1 MWKFLGSRRPRRENR
16 RVQVAAKCEKEGKNL
31 AARLERRIFAPMN
44 ALAAFP
50 VRVWRFY
57 ADGFR
62 QMTWGRTLWI
72 IILLKLAVMFL
83 VLRVFFFKP
92 ALAGMDTGQ
101 KQETVARN
109 LSP

>member
-1 MWKFLGSRRPRRENR
+1 MVNKSKRRGKIGRIVRKVYFCRMKFE
-16 RVQVAAKCEKEGKNL
+16 
-31 AARLERRIFAPMN
+31 N
-44 ALAAFP
+44 ALP
-50 VRVWRFY
+50 VRLWRFY

-72 IILLKLAVMFL
+72 IILLKLAVIFL

-92 ALAGMDTGQ
+92 ILSGMDTEQ

-109 LSP
+109 LSR